1 MRVSKINVFP
11 VKSLKGIS
19 VKSAL
24 VEERGLK
31 NDRRFMLIDEKRT
44 FITQREFPIL
54 ARFETQFNDDGF
66 VVSFDDEQMLIPNE
80 IDSSEKINVKIWKS
94 TAKALVCNQQLND
107 WFSDK
112 LKINTR
118 LVFMPDDSKRIVSP
132 FYSIRKFKDIVSF
145 ADGYPVLLIGDE
157 SLADLNSK
165 LETQVPMNRFRPNL
179 VVSGS
184 EAFAEDS
191 WKRIKIGK
199 TIFRLMKPCA
209 RCVMTTI
216 DQTKG
221 EKQGTEPLK
230 TLASYRTKNGKV
242 MFGQNLI
249 AENFG
254 EIINIGDEIEILG
267 I

>member
-1 MRVSKINVFP
+1 MRISEINVFP
-11 VKSLKGIS
+11 VKSLKGIR

-24 VEERGLK
+24 VEERGLE

-44 FITQREFPIL
+44 FITQREFPVL
-54 ARFETQFNDDGF
+54 ARFETEFVDDGF
-66 VVSFDDEQMLIPNE
+66 MISFDG
-80 IDSSEKINVKIWKS
+80 EKILLPTINDFDNKLNVKIWSS
-94 TAKALVCNQQLND
+94 TAKAIVCDESINE

-112 LKINTR
+112 LKIKTR
-118 LVFMPDDSKRIVSP
+118 LVYMPDDSKRIVSP
-132 FYSIRKFKDIVSF
+132 FYSIKKYKDIVSF
-145 ADGYPVLLIGDE
+145 ADGYPVLLIGEE

-165 LETQVPMNRFRPNL
+165 LETPIPMDRFRTNL

-191 WKRIKIGK
+191 WKRIRICK
-199 TIFRLMKPCA
+199 TIFQLMKPCA

-221 EKQGTEPLK
+221 EKQGSEPLK
-230 TLASYRTKNGKV
+230 TLSSYRNKKGKV

-254 EIINIGDEIEILG
+254 ETINLGDEIEVLG
-267 I
+267 T

>member
-1 MRVSKINVFP
+1 MRISEINVFP

-19 VKSAL
+19 LKSAL
-24 VEERGLK
+24 VEERGLQ

-54 ARFETQFNDDGF
+54 ARFETEFSADGF
-66 VVSFDDEQMLIPNE
+66 VISFDDEKLLLPNT
-80 IDSSEKINVKIWKS
+80 IDSNNKINVKIWSS
-94 TAKALVCNQQLND
+94 TTKAIICSESINE

-112 LKINTR
+112 LKINSR
-118 LVFMPDDSKRIVSP
+118 LVYMPDDSKRIVSP
-132 FYSIRKFKDIVSF
+132 YYSVRKFKDIVSF
-145 ADGYPVLLIGDE
+145 ADGYPILLIGEE

-165 LETQVPMNRFRPNL
+165 LETQIPMDRFRTNL

-191 WKRIKIGK
+191 WKKIRIGK
-199 TIFRLMKPCA
+199 TIFHLMKPCA

-221 EKQGTEPLK
+221 EKQGIEPLK
-230 TLASYRTKNGKV
+230 TLASYRTKKGKV

-254 EIINIGDEIEILG
+254 ETINLEDEIEILG

>member
-1 MRVSKINVFP
+1 MRISEINVFP

-19 VKSAL
+19 VKSAS
-24 VEERGLK
+24 VEERGLE

-44 FITQREFPIL
+44 FITQREFPVL
-54 ARFETQFNDDGF
+54 ARFETEFSDEGF
-66 VVSFDDEQMLIPNE
+66 VLSFDDEQILIPNK
-80 IDSSEKINVKIWKS
+80 IDSNQKVNVKIWKS
-94 TAKALVCNQQLND
+94 TAKAIVCNDSINE

-112 LKINTR
+112 LKVNTR
-118 LVFMPDDSKRIVSP
+118 LVYMPDDSKRIVSP
-132 FYSIRKFKDIVSF
+132 FYSIRKYKDIVSF
-145 ADGYPVLLIGDE
+145 ADGYPVLLIGEE

-165 LETQVPMNRFRPNL
+165 LETPIPMDRFRTNL

-191 WKRIKIGK
+191 WKRIRIGK
-199 TIFRLMKPCA
+199 TIFQLMKPCA

-221 EKQGTEPLK
+221 EKQGSEPLK

-254 EIINIGDEIEILG
+254 ETINLGDEIEVLG

>member
-1 MRVSKINVFP
+1 MRISEINVFP

-19 VKSAL
+19 VKSAS
-24 VEERGLK
+24 VEERGLE
-31 NDRRFMLIDEKRT
+31 NDRRFMLIDEKRK
-44 FITQREFPIL
+44 FVTQREFPVL
-54 ARFETQFNDDGF
+54 ARFETEFSDEGF
-66 VVSFDDEQMLIPNE
+66 VVSFNNEQLLIPKKM
-80 IDSSEKINVKIWKS
+80 DSDEKLNVKIWSS
-94 TAKALVCNQQLND
+94 TAKAVVCNDPINE

-112 LKINTR
+112 LKVNTR
-118 LVFMPDDSKRIVSP
+118 LVYMPDDSNRIVSP
-132 FYSIRKFKDIVSF
+132 FYSIRRYKDIVSF
-145 ADGYPVLLIGDE
+145 ADGYPVLLIGEE

-165 LETQVPMNRFRPNL
+165 LDTKIPMDRFRTNL

-184 EAFAEDS
+184 GAFAEDS
-191 WKRIKIGK
+191 WKKIRIGR
-199 TIFRLMKPCA
+199 TVFHLMKPCA

-230 TLASYRTKNGKV
+230 TLASYRTKRGKV

-254 EIINIGDEIEILG
+254 EVISLNDDVEILA
-267 I
+267 

>member
-1 MRVSKINVFP
+1 MRISEINVFP

-19 VKSAL
+19 VKSAS

-44 FITQREFPIL
+44 FITQREFPML
-54 ARFETQFNDDGF
+54 ARFETEFSDDGF
-66 VVSFDDEQMLIPNE
+66 IVSFDDEKILIPNE
-80 IDSSEKINVKIWKS
+80 IDSGERINVKIWKS
-94 TAKALVCNQQLND
+94 TAKAIVCADSINE

-112 LKINTR
+112 LKVNTR
-118 LVFMPDDSKRIVSP
+118 LVYMPEDSKRIVNP
-132 FYSIRKFKDIVSF
+132 FYSIRKFKDVVSF
-145 ADGYPVLLIGDE
+145 ADGYPVLLIGEE

-165 LETQVPMNRFRPNL
+165 LETPIPMDRFRTNL

-191 WKRIKIGK
+191 WKKIRIGK
-199 TIFRLMKPCA
+199 TIFQLMKPCA

-216 DQTKG
+216 DQQKG
-221 EKQGTEPLK
+221 EKQGIEPLK

-254 EIINIGDEIEILG
+254 KTINIGDEIEILG
-267 I
+267 N